1 MTEKTITI
9 TERGLCDLLKQATDL
24 LTQGKPIE
32 GLLPSDNGE
41 LDQPIH
47 MDPCVYEDDD
57 QNFCPFCGEETGGG
71 FCNADCENLF
81 YDESHLDRHVEDEER
96 RDKCQR

>member
-1 MTEKTITI
+1 MSEKTITI

-41 LDQPIH
+41 LDKPPLMSGH
-47 MDPCVYEDDD
+47 EGPYEDD
-57 QNFCPFCGEETGGG
+57 E
-71 FCNADCENLF
+71 L
-81 YDESHLDRHVEDEER
+81 DEEIKEIR
-96 RDKCQR
+96 RLDMIRKSIP